1 MTNPINLLFLL
12 PVLVGIIW
20 LWVARNERRQQFVRD
35 RLTKLTVGSE
45 KGEESFPLSLIRS
58 APATLVQ
65 LPSKL
70 GGWFNTAFEAAGN
83 RVGVLHLAVAGL
95 ISAIIVIGFAK
106 LLLAVNPAWFAPL
119 GLIAAAAGSFLLLHM
134 AQARYRRKFL
144 DIFPDALDLIR
155 RAIKAGLPVNESLA
169 VASTEIGDPVGSEL
183 RRTLDEVK
191 IGVQINDALRQ
202 MADRIRVADFR
213 FLVVALTLQQRTG
226 GSLAETLGNL
236 STVIR
241 ARKTLRQKARSLSAE
256 AKASAAVL
264 AILPFVVSG
273 MMYLLNR
280 DLCRSL
286 FEDPRGRFM
295 VGIAFL
301 SLVTGLTT
309 MALIVRRTLR

>member
-1 MTNPINLLFLL
+1 MSNLGFLFLL
-12 PVLVGIIW
+12 PVLFGIIW
-20 LWVARNERRQQFVRD
+20 LWVARNERRQQFVQG
-35 RLTKLTVGSE
+35 RLTKITAEPE
-45 KGEESFPLSLIRS
+45 KAEESVTLSLLRS
-58 APATLVQ
+58 APATLFQ
-65 LPSKL
+65 LPRKL
-70 GGWFNTAFEAAGN
+70 GAWFNTAFEAAGN
-83 RVGVLHLAVAGL
+83 RIGFLHLAVAGL

-106 LLLAVNPAWFAPL
+106 LLLAVNPVWFTPL
-119 GLIAAAAGSFLLLHM
+119 GFITAATGAFVLLHM

-144 DIFPDALDLIR
+144 DVLPDALDLIR

-169 VASTEIGDPVGSEL
+169 VASTEIADPVGSEL

-202 MADRIRVADFR
+202 TAERIRVADFR
-213 FLVVALTLQQRTG
+213 FLVVALALGQRTG

-241 ARKTLRQKARSLSAE
+241 ARKTLRQKARALSAE

-264 AILPFVVSG
+264 AALPFVVGG